1 MQKPTSQLI
10 SSAEAAEILN
20 YHVATINRMVA
31 AGKLTPAIKL
41 PGKTGAYL
49 FNRAD
54 IEALH
59 APAN

>member
-1 MQKPTSQLI
+1 MNNLTPQLV
-10 SSAEAAEILN
+10 STNEAAQILN

-31 AGKLTPAIKL
+31 AGKLTPALKL

-49 FNRAD
+49 FSRAD